1 MYTKILLVVI
11 IFILSAFFYLHTQNP
26 GSVTFVVTQGHTYVL
41 PVTLLVFFAFFA
53 GAVFAVLNSLL
64 VDARRAIMEMK
75 GRREK
80 KLLAQAE
87 ENYRKG
93 TEALFKGDTGEAR
106 ALMEKALTAKPNDTN
121 MIISL
126 CETLMR
132 DNRPK
137 EALKAL
143 DNGLS
148 NSPDSIGLLI
158 AIARCSSDSGDSRRA
173 AGAYSEVLKL
183 DPKNPYALRKL
194 RDFNINDGQW
204 SEAAALQKTVVE
216 CEKDDAVRKKEKG
229 LLTGL
234 IFEAASRSLQEG
246 RLGEAVGMVK
256 EILKND
262 SSFMPAHMLLGEALA
277 RNGNTSNAI
286 KVWEKARHKYPNS
299 EPILLKLED
308 SHRKESAPEKILER
322 YKKEIISNPDD
333 AKLRLLLSR
342 LYLRLEMVDNAI
354 EELERLFHEGEDGF
368 YTQILL
374 GEAYLRRKQS
384 GKAAHLFHKALDLDR
399 EFLPPFICSNCSA
412 THKAW
417 NPRCPSCG
425 MWNTLTMHTAP
436 AAPRAGSTP
445 FGIQKIAA
453 VRQV

>member
-26 GSVTFVVTQGHTYVL
+26 GAVTFVVTQSHTYVM
-41 PVTLLVFFAFFA
+41 PVTLILFVAFFA

-64 VDARRAIMEMK
+64 VDAGRAIREMK
-75 GRREK
+75 GRKEK
-80 KLLAQAE
+80 KTLAQAE

-93 TEALFKGDTGEAR
+93 MEALFNGDTVEAR
-106 ALMEKALTAKPNDTN
+106 GLIEKALNAKPNDTN

-132 DNRPK
+132 ENKPK

-143 DNGLS
+143 ENGFSS
-148 NSPDSIGLLI
+148 NPDSIGLLI
-158 AIARCSSDSGDSRRA
+158 AIARCSSDSGDGRRA

-194 RDFNINDGQW
+194 RDFNIGDGQW

-216 CEKDDAVRKKEKG
+216 CEKDDTVRKKEKG

-246 RLGEAVGMVK
+246 RLNEAVGRVK

-277 RNGNTSNAI
+277 RSGNTSNAI

-308 SHRKESAPEKILER
+308 IHIKESAPEKILER
-322 YKKEIISNPDD
+322 YKKEIISNPGD

-354 EELERLFHEGEDGF
+354 EELERLYHEGEDGF
-368 YTQILL
+368 YTQVLL
-374 GEAYLRRKQS
+374 GEAYLRRKQG
-384 GKAAHLFHKALDLDR
+384 GKAAHLFQKALDLDR
-399 EFLPPFICSNCSA
+399 EFLPPFICSGCGA
-412 THKAW
+412 THKTW

-425 MWNTLTMHTAP
+425 MWNTLSMHAAP
-436 AAPRAGSTP
+436 SGPRAGGAPS
-445 FGIQKIAA
+445 GIHKIA
-453 VRQV
+453 VLRQV